1 VCSGPCLELR
11 EVRCGGI
18 RGGESNVLEQ
28 THAIGRYYEPIVPSP
43 TQTIG
48 TASRFSVMSA
58 TGTTSTVFHCDRPVA
73 WTSSVAV
80 SMLDA
85 STTTACDAR
94 IDVERADDEGDARIG
109 GEPGEI
115 LA

>member
-1 VCSGPCLELR
+1 
-11 EVRCGGI
+11 
-18 RGGESNVLEQ
+18 
-28 THAIGRYYEPIVPSP
+28 
-43 TQTIG
+43 
-48 TASRFSVMSA
+48 
-58 TGTTSTVFHCDRPVA
+58 
-73 WTSSVAV
+73 
-80 SMLDA
+80 MLDA